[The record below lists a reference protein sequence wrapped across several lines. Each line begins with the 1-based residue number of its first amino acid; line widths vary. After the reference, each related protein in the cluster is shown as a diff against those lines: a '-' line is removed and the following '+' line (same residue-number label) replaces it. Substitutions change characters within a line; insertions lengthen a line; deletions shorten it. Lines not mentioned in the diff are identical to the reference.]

1 MSQAESMTALLT
13 YLMEK
18 DDRERKER
26 ERKERECLEFE
37 VRWPELDRELHNKKS
52 RWAAC
57 QWLKN

>member
-57 QWLKN
+57 